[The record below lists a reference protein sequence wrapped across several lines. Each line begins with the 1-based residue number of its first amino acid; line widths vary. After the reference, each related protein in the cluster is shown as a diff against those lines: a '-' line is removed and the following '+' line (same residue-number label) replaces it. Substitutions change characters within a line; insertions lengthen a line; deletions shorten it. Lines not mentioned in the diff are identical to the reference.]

1 MIEIMDSLMD
11 AFDAA
16 KDEAIFREFGNQ
28 FYIDDDDY
36 YQHIIS

>member
-1 MIEIMDSLMD
+1 MIEIMDYLMD

-28 FYIDDDDY
+28 YYIDDEDY

>member
-1 MIEIMDSLMD
+1 MDSLMD

>member
-11 AFDAA
+11 TFDPA
-16 KDEAIFREFGNQ
+16 KDEAILREFGNQ

-36 YQHIIS
+36 Y